1 MDKAGPTAQNPE
13 PMPSR
18 RTRRAL
24 ARASAVAAMTAAVLG
39 ILPPTAGA
47 ASPPTVVRTVAVD
60 EADLLPRTVTG
71 GRTPSGALRVAR
83 PAWTPTETLCA
94 PIRFT
99 MVGFV
104 WDQSGRAPA
113 PARVAWGGPGGFGT
127 PVPVAGDP
135 DEGPDPGSPDDAG
148 VAGTA
153 PLWTGEARCARFRL
167 RLPADQAIA
176 DMRAIF
182 VNTSGTA
189 QPPSLLDRAGDI
201 LARAWGMA
209 TEALGPEPAAATAAQ
224 PAIITRQE
232 WGAAERLR
240 RCGPDY
246 AEDGVK
252 MAYVHHTVSPNRYA
266 ASRADDLIRGIYAY
280 HVRGRKFCDIAYN
293 FLIDRFGRIYE
304 GRFGGIDQPVVGAHA
319 MGFNTGSTGV
329 AALGTYTS
337 AKPPRAMVRAYKR
350 LLAWRLDVAH
360 VRPTGKA
367 VMVSAGGSAQ
377 KFDKGQT
384 VTLPAISGHRQTGY
398 TTCPGNTLW
407 KRLGPI
413 RRGAE
418 AIGLPKLWSHQ
429 ATPETISLWQG
440 QTMRFQAS
448 LSGSLAW
455 TINIAWHDPVTA
467 SLQTVREFSGNGSV
481 IDVTW
486 DGRRD
491 DGVTPAPTGTYT
503 ITLEAGS
510 PGATVRPATLA
521 ATVNP

>member
-1 MDKAGPTAQNPE
+1 ML
-13 PMPSR
+13 SR
-18 RTRRAL
+18 RIRRVL
-24 ARASAVAAMTAAVLG
+24 GRASAVAAMSAALLG

-47 ASPPTVVRTVAVD
+47 APPPTVVRTVGVD
-60 EADLLPRTVTG
+60 ATDLHPRSVAG
-71 GRTPSGALRVAR
+71 GRTASGALRVPG
-83 PAWTPTETLCA
+83 PAWTRTATLCA

-104 WDQSGRAPA
+104 WQQSGDASA
-113 PARVAWGGPGGFGT
+113 PARVAWGRQGAFGT
-127 PVPVAGDP
+127 PLALVAEP

-148 VAGTA
+148 LTGTA
-153 PLWTGEARCARFRL
+153 PVWTGEARCARFRL
-167 RLPADQAIA
+167 RLPPGEAIRHV
-176 DMRAIF
+176 RAVF

-189 QPPSLLDRAGDI
+189 EPPSLLDRAGAF
-201 LARAWGMA
+201 LARAWGMVA
-209 TEALGPEPAAATAAQ
+209 EPFQPQPVSAAAAQ
-224 PAIITRQE
+224 PPIITRQQ

-252 MAYVHHTVSPNRYA
+252 MAYVHHTVNSNRYA

-280 HVRGRKFCDIAYN
+280 HVRGRNFCDIAYN

-319 MGFNTGSTGV
+319 AGFNTGSAGV
-329 AALGTYTS
+329 AALGTFTS
-337 AKPPRAMVRAYKR
+337 AKPPRVMVQAYKR

-367 VMVSAGGSAQ
+367 VMTSSGGSTT
-377 KFDKGQT
+377 KIDKGRT
-384 VTLPAISGHRQTGY
+384 VTIPAVSGHRQTGY
-398 TTCPGNTLW
+398 TTCPGATLW

-418 AIGLPKLWSHQ
+418 AIGLPKLWSPRV
-429 ATPETISLWQG
+429 TPDAISLLQG
-440 QTMRFQAS
+440 RTMRFQAA
-448 LSGSLAW
+448 LSGALPW
-455 TINIAWHDPVTA
+455 TIDIAWHDPVTA
-467 SLQTVREFSGNGSV
+467 ALQTMREFSGTGSV

-486 DGRRD
+486 DGKRG
-491 DGVTPAPTGTYT
+491 DGVTHAPTGTYT

-510 PGATVRPATLA
+510 PGATVRPATLT

>member
-13 PMPSR
+13 PMLSR
-18 RTRRAL
+18 QTRRAL

-39 ILPPTAGA
+39 IVPPTAGA
-47 ASPPTVVRTVAVD
+47 APPATVVRAMAVD
-60 EADLLPRTVTG
+60 EADLLPRTVAG

-83 PAWTPTETLCA
+83 PEWTPTETLCA

-113 PARVAWGGPGGFGT
+113 PARVAWGGPGGFGR
-127 PVPVAGDP
+127 PVPVEADP

-148 VAGTA
+148 VSGTA
-153 PLWTGEARCARFRL
+153 PVWTGEARCARFRL
-167 RLPADQAIA
+167 RLPPSEAVWDV
-176 DMRAIF
+176 RAVF

-189 QPPSLLDRAGDI
+189 YPPSLLDRAGDL

-209 TEALGPEPAAATAAQ
+209 TQPLGPEPAAATAAQ
-224 PAIITRQE
+224 PQIITRQQ

-252 MAYVHHTVSPNRYA
+252 MAYVHHTVNSNRYA
-266 ASRADDLIRGIYAY
+266 ASRADELIRGIYAY
-280 HVRGRKFCDIAYN
+280 HVKGRKFCDIAYN

-319 MGFNTGSTGV
+319 AGFNTGSTGV
-329 AALGTYTS
+329 AALGTFTS
-337 AKPPRAMVRAYKR
+337 AKPPRAMVQAYKR

-367 VMVSAGGSAQ
+367 VMTSSGGATT
-377 KFDKGQT
+377 KIAKGRT
-384 VTLPAISGHRQTGY
+384 VTIPAVSGHRQTGY
-398 TTCPGNTLW
+398 TACPGTTLW

-418 AIGLPKLWSHQ
+418 AIGLPKLWSPRV
-429 ATPETISLWQG
+429 TPDAISLWQG
-440 QTMRFQAS
+440 QTMRFQAT
-448 LSGSLAW
+448 LSGTLPW
-455 TINIAWHDPVTA
+455 RIDIAWHDPVTA
-467 SLQTVREFSGNGSV
+467 ALQPVRELSGSGSV

-486 DGRRD
+486 DGKRD

-503 ITLEAGS
+503 ITLGAGS
-510 PGATVRPATLA
+510 PGAPVRPATLT